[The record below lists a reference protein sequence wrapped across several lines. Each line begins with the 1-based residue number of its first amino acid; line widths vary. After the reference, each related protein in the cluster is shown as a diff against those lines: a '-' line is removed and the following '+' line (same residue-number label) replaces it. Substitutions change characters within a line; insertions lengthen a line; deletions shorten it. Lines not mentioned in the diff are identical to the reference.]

1 LSSFWKRILQSLL
14 MLFVLLAAAAIFV
27 YRKPLWSADQQLRF
41 QLWRSSVRSE
51 YTNVGG
57 YRVHYF
63 EASPRT
69 GEGGVPLV
77 LIHGLGGRGE
87 DWSPLAQAF
96 AAAGFHVYVPDL
108 LGYGRSSHPDVSYSI
123 SIQEKLVDLMQ
134 AVHVEHADVAGWSIG
149 GWVAMKLAVNHAE
162 MVNGLF
168 CSTLPVPT
176 SGLYGSAIRL
186 RREGC
191 CKRQPAVCDVDASPQ
206 AIPEFIA
213 KNLVMCGPSS
223 GAWPQ

>member
-57 YRVHYF
+57 YRLHYF

-77 LIHGLGGRGE
+77 LIYGLGARGE
-87 DWSPLAQAF
+87 DWSPLVQASQP
-96 AAAGFHVYVPDL
+96 PDFT
-108 LGYGRSSHPDVSYSI
+108 SMFPTFWD
-123 SIQEKLVDLMQ
+123 M
-134 AVHVEHADVAGWSIG
+134 AD
-149 GWVAMKLAVNHAE
+149 
-162 MVNGLF
+162 
-168 CSTLPVPT
+168 
-176 SGLYGSAIRL
+176 
-186 RREGC
+186 RRT
-191 CKRQPAVCDVDASPQ
+191 P
-206 AIPEFIA
+206 
-213 KNLVMCGPSS
+213 M
-223 GAWPQ
+223 